1 MRRSIL
7 CAMAL
12 LLAACY
18 ASTGRHG
25 NLDGGDDPSPV
36 DHLPDDGREGD
47 TADAAPEGY
56 AFVDRDTPDRNI
68 PVRLLFA
75 DMPSVAWNGSAAGLA
90 YIGMPE
96 GVSDN
101 VIGFI
106 PLDAFGNVAGDE
118 KVILDTG
125 GLWGSIPKLSGDGD
139 GFLFCTLDEST
150 YDSIVV
156 LRLSADGE
164 VLAAGATPVGHNVV
178 SPVSAPV
185 SLEGHVFV
193 AATFYDDI
201 ESYVLYRFAYPS
213 LAYESEIMWGADAD
227 WPILR
232 KTPGADT
239 LLLFYRMADSGVL
252 WADEISPDFHTN
264 RTFQVPREEPFEDY
278 SAVTNGQEWYAW
290 FASMDYEVSQFTLET
305 VSEGGF
311 SSFRSHPADFYGTF
325 MSSTASDVPSSFG
338 AVFSLFNQDPGRW
351 DLHAI
356 LDALPEPD
364 DLLDADLI
372 VNDIVE
378 DRTMDDAIHADIAW
392 TEGGF
397 LVVWDEWR
405 APYNYTLFSSF
416 IAVEATY

>member
-1 MRRSIL
+1 VKRSLI
-7 CAMAL
+7 CATAL

-18 ASTGRHG
+18 ESAGRHG
-25 NLDGGDDPSPV
+25 HLDGGEDPSPV
-36 DHLPDDGREGD
+36 DIRPDDGQDIDTGD
-47 TADAAPEGY
+47 AEAEGY
-56 AFVDRDTPDRNI
+56 VFVDRDTPDRNI

-75 DMPSVAWNGSAAGLA
+75 DMPSVAWNGTAAGLA

-150 YDSIVV
+150 HDSIVV
-156 LRLSADGE
+156 LRLSANGE

-193 AATFYDDI
+193 AATFYNDI
-201 ESYVLYRFAYPS
+201 ESYVLYRFAFPS
-213 LAYESEIMWGADAD
+213 LAYENEIMWGADAD

-278 SAVTNGQEWYAW
+278 SAATNGQEWYAW
-290 FASMDYEVSQFTLET
+290 FASMDFDASQFALET
-305 VSEGGF
+305 LSAGGF
-311 SSFRSHPADFYGTF
+311 SSYRNLPADFYGYL
-325 MSSTASDVPSSFG
+325 MSSTASDHPSSG
-338 AVFSLFNQDPGRW
+338 AVFSLFERARGRW
-351 DLHAI
+351 TLHAV
-356 LDALPEPD
+356 LTALPEPD
-364 DLLDADLI
+364 YLLDADVI
-372 VNDIVE
+372 VNDLVE
-378 DRTMDDAIHADIAW
+378 DRTLEDDLNADIAW
-392 TEGGF
+392 TDGGF

-405 APYNYTLFSSF
+405 SPYNYTLFSSF
-416 IAVEATY
+416 LALEATF